1 MSCAEILEA
10 VARGRADDPSVANHL
25 AVCPD
30 CRARAES
37 ARALGRYLAD
47 PVMWEEPSPV
57 LADRVLSAIDTE
69 SGRKDR
75 PPRWW
80 KLAGAVAVLCALVA
94 GGWTWANRPDWA
106 VELAPGPSAPQAG
119 GVVKGWNQPHGTRMV
134 LEVWGLDPADD
145 GSYYEPWLTAPD
157 GRHVSAGTFRDSGRF
172 EVVAGVRRSDFPR
185 IWVTLEPADDDPG
198 PTSRTVLDLPDA

>member
-80 KLAGAVAVLCALVA
+80 KPLPPASAAF
-94 GGWTWANRPDWA
+94 W
-106 VELAPGPSAPQAG
+106 PSR
-119 GVVKGWNQPHGTRMV
+119 NI
-134 LEVWGLDPADD
+134 
-145 GSYYEPWLTAPD
+145 
-157 GRHVSAGTFRDSGRF
+157 
-172 EVVAGVRRSDFPR
+172 RRIFSTT
-185 IWVTLEPADDDPG
+185 IY
-198 PTSRTVLDLPDA
+198 